1 MKRSILSCFS
11 ILVFGFALLLLPA
24 SLSAAEP
31 ASPSADPSEAE
42 APDVKSIVLGHIGDA
57 YEWHM
62 ATIGGREWTIP
73 LPVLVHSPSSGWH
86 CFSSK
91 YLREGAEHEGLRIAA
106 EGEHAGK
113 IVERQADGSDLRPLD
128 LSITK
133 VVAGLLI
140 NSLIVVLLV
149 LGVARWY
156 RGRKADSAA
165 PRGFVGLFESLVDSL
180 LTDIIE
186 PCVGPDYR
194 RFAPYLLT
202 VFFFIFV
209 NNLMGLIPF
218 FPGGANVTGN
228 IAVTL
233 VLAAATFLAVNLF
246 GSRHYWKDIFWSD
259 VPTWLKVPIPII
271 PFIELVGIFTKP
283 FALMIRLFANMMAGH
298 AVILILTCVIFVTAK
313 AGVAVNSSMTAVSM
327 VLSIFMNCLELLVAY
342 LQAYVFTMLSA
353 VFIGLAQERGDEE
366 PERLP
371 GKDQEQ
377 K

>member
-91 YLREGAEHEGLRIAA
+91 HLREGAEHEGLRIAG

-371 GKDQEQ
+371 EKDQEQ

>member
-91 YLREGAEHEGLRIAA
+91 HLREGAEHEGLRIAA

-259 VPTWLKVPIPII
+259 VPTWLKVPIPVI

-371 GKDQEQ
+371 EKDQEQ

>member
-91 YLREGAEHEGLRIAA
+91 HLREGAEHEGLRIAA

-371 GKDQEQ
+371 EKDQEQ